1 MPSSRFR
8 ELFSYIGNKME
19 ADLDL
24 IVPVLI
30 KKAGESNGF
39 ICDEANK
46 ALSAMVHNVSES
58 RAIAALLSSASHR
71 NPAARAKAAAHLAK
85 ALELMG
91 YARLLHVRRFTTHT
105 TSTPFTPRSSPL
117 SSPLFVPAQSRELE
131 RVLPAL
137 PTLLSEG
144 LSETRANAKQII
156 FGLTREARTNRQST
170 KGSSAYFARISPSP
184 RIGRF
189 VSRSISQTS
198 VRTRVRTSSLAGSR

>member
-1 MPSSRFR
+1 M
-8 ELFSYIGNKME
+8 
-19 ADLDL
+19 
-24 IVPVLI
+24 LI

-91 YARLLHVRRFTTHT
+91 YARLLHVRAFSAPHNIHTPHT
-105 TSTPFTPRSSPL
+105 TLIPSLLPLCCCLHSRASSSAFCPRYQPSSPRASPRRARTRSRSSL
-117 SSPLFVPAQSRELE
+117 ALQE
-131 RVLPAL
+131 RRG
-137 PTLLSEG
+137 PT
-144 LSETRANAKQII
+144 
-156 FGLTREARTNRQST
+156 RQST
-170 KGSSAYFARISPSP
+170 NGSSAYFARISPSP